1 MKKTILVTSLA
12 LLLATAPAMAQTMG
26 GGQMMGGQGGQT
38 PQQMMG
44 QQQMQQTAPT
54 GGQNYP
60 QYMNSGM
67 MGGYGY
73 GMGPQMMGGNSG
85 YGMGPGMMGG
95 GMGPGMMGG
104 GYGMGPQ
111 MMGNHGYGMGPGMMG
126 GYGYGMGPGMMGGY
140 GMGSQMMGNYGYG
153 ARPQAMTPEV
163 EKQYKEYNEKTN
175 RFLDETKGLR
185 KELHS
190 LKFEYHEALRITPE
204 PNEKLDKMRREMFDL
219 HQKIYN
225 KSLKIK

>member
-54 GGQNYP
+54 GGQYYN
-60 QYMNSGM
+60 QYMNPGM

-73 GMGPQMMGGNSG
+73 GMNPQMMGNSG

-95 GMGPGMMGG
+95 C
-104 GYGMGPQ
+104 GYGMGSQ
-111 MMGNHGYGMGPGMMG
+111 MMGNHGSGMGPQ
-126 GYGYGMGPGMMGGY
+126 MMGGY

-153 ARPQAMTPEV
+153 AGPQAMTPEV
-163 EKQYKEYNEKTN
+163 KKQYKEYNEKTN